1 MPQSELTKV
10 SFGER
15 LRAHLAIARLDH
27 SIKNLFVLPGVI
39 VPLSV
44 DPSLFNHHLI
54 KTLILAFIA
63 ITLVACSNYVVNE
76 VLDAPFDRLHPI
88 KKNRPAAKGLVS
100 IPAAYAQWLLMMIAG
115 VAIGLLISKMFA
127 LMALIL
133 WIMGCI
139 YNFPPVRSKDVP
151 YLDVLTE
158 SINNPLRMLLG
169 WYAVTSVLIP
179 PVSLLIAY
187 WMIGCYFMALKRFS
201 ELNELHK
208 SGDHALAGS
217 YRASFKRYTPESLL
231 VSVLFYAS
239 TAMLF
244 LGAFIIRYRMELI
257 LAFPFVAFTMA
268 IYLKLSFKPESAVQ
282 NPEKLYR
289 EPLLMASFATTVL
302 VMVLLLFIRLPRLEQ
317 FFLPTLPAS
326 SAHTSQTSQ
335 VLSAPIRTPA
345 PLPISHL
352 QSTVISTGA
361 KRLHRLAQWRAGS
374 PASVLCSLGCRDP
387 QSAAARTPSEVTLA

>member
-1 MPQSELTKV
+1 MTLSKPNQERIPV

-15 LRAHLAIARLDH
+15 LRAHIAIARLDH

-44 DPSLFNHHLI
+44 DPALLNGQLI
-54 KTLILAFIA
+54 GKLVLAFVA
-63 ITLVACSNYVVNE
+63 ITLVACSNYVINE

-88 KKNRPAAKGLVS
+88 KKNRPAARGVVHTG
-100 IPAAYAQWLLMMIAG
+100 AAYVQWLLMMAAG
-115 VAIGLLISKMFA
+115 IAIGLTISRMFA
-127 LMALIL
+127 LVALLL
-133 WIMGCI
+133 WVMGCL
-139 YNFPPVRSKDVP
+139 YNFPPVRTKDVP

-169 WYAVTSVLIP
+169 WYAVTSVLVP
-179 PVSLLIAY
+179 PVSLLVAY

-201 ELNELHK
+201 ELSELHK

-257 LAFPFVAFTMA
+257 LGFPFVALTMA
-268 IYLKLSFKPESAVQ
+268 IYLKLAFKPESAVQ

-289 EPLLMASFATTVL
+289 EPLLMASFIATVI
-302 VMVLLLFIRLPRLEQ
+302 VMGTLLFVRMPRLEQ

-326 SAHTSQTSQ
+326 SSSANVSAHALRET
-335 VLSAPIRTPA
+335 A
-345 PLPISHL
+345 
-352 QSTVISTGA
+352 
-361 KRLHRLAQWRAGS
+361 
-374 PASVLCSLGCRDP
+374 
-387 QSAAARTPSEVTLA
+387 